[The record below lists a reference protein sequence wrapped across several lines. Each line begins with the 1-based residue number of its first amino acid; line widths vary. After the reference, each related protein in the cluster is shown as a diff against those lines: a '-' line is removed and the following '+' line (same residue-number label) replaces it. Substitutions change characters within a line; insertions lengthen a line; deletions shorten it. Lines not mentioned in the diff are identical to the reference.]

1 MSKDINGR
9 ISMVAEDSPAH
20 NAGLKSGD
28 ELISINAQ
36 PVCDILDYH
45 YISAED
51 HLEIKARRNGRVL
64 TYSIEK
70 ETDEALGLEFEE
82 DLFDGVRTCANNCVF
97 CFLHQMPK
105 GLRQSLYVRDDDFRL
120 SFAHGNYITLTNL
133 SDDDMDRICTQRMST
148 LYVSVHT
155 TDPAL
160 RVKMLGNKQAARIMD
175 QLRRLAD
182 SRITMHAQIVLC
194 PGINDGEHLEKTIR
208 DLSSLHP
215 WVASVAIV
223 PVGLTKHRD
232 GLTPLHSVNS
242 RMAYTIIEAC
252 KQWQAEFK
260 KRLGTRFIFPSDELY
275 ILSKT
280 EIPSKNSYEGFPQ
293 LEDGI
298 GISRIFLDELRHIA
312 KESIPPGSYV
322 LVIGVL
328 AMPLVQQLADIL
340 AKSPGVSARICVIKN
355 KFLGETVTVAGLL
368 AGQDIAKALVDV
380 KKDETVLIPNVA
392 LNEDRFLDDMTISDL
407 QKLVEGKITVVPTYP
422 IDMVKT
428 LQHRS
433 KQIA

>member
-1 MSKDINGR
+1 MQNSK
-9 ISMVAEDSPAH
+9 ISSVAENRSAYK
-20 NAGLKSGD
+20 AGLRPGD
-28 ELISINAQ
+28 ELLSINSL
-36 PVCDILDYH
+36 PVRDILDYH
-45 YISAED
+45 YISAEV

-160 RVKMLGNKQAARIMD
+160 RVKMLGNKQAGQIMD

-182 SRITMHAQIVLC
+182 SRITMNAQIVLC
-194 PGINDGEHLEKTIR
+194 SGVNDGKHLEKTIR
-208 DLSSLHP
+208 DLSSFHP

-232 GLTPLHSVNS
+232 GLTPLRSVDAQAAS
-242 RMAYTIIEAC
+242 ATIESC
-252 KQWQAEFK
+252 KRWQAEFK
-260 KRLGTRFIFPSDELY
+260 KRLGTRFVFPSDELY

-280 EIPSKNSYEGFPQ
+280 SFPSKNSYEGFPQ

-312 KESIPPGSYV
+312 KKPVPPGNYV
-322 LVIGVL
+322 LVTGVL
-328 AMPLVQQLADIL
+328 AAPLVQQLADTL
-340 AKSPGVSARICVIKN
+340 KNSPDVSARTCITIN
-355 KFLGETVTVAGLL
+355 KFLGKTVTVAGLMT
-368 AGQDIAKALVDV
+368 GQDIAKALVDV

-407 QKLVEGKITVVPTYP
+407 QKLVAGKITVVPAYP
-422 IDMVKT
+422 IDAVKT
-428 LQHRS
+428 LHCRS
-433 KQIA
+433 KNA